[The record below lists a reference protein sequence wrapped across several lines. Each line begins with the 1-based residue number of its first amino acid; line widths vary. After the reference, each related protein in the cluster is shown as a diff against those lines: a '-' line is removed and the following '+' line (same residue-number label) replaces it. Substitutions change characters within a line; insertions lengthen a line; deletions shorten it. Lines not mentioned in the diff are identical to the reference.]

1 MIDKTYNSKHIE
13 ATWRE
18 RWENNAYFKPSGKGE
33 AYCIMLPPPN
43 VTGSLHMG
51 HGFQITLMD
60 ALIRYQR
67 MCGKNVLW
75 QGGTDHAGIATQM
88 IVERQLLAQGKTRH
102 DLGRENFVQAVWEWK
117 NQSGGMITQQLRY
130 LGASIDWSRER
141 FTRDPEFSAAVEKV
155 FIDLYQ
161 KGLIYRGKRLVNWD
175 PQLLTAVS
183 DLEVINQEEQGS
195 LWTLRYP
202 LAESDGFLSVATTRP
217 ETLFGDVA
225 IAVHPEDPRFQS
237 LIGKR
242 VTLPLTNRIIP
253 IIADS
258 SVDPNFGSGCVKIT
272 PAHDFND
279 YALAQRHQLTH
290 INIFTPQAH
299 LNDAVP
305 TAYQGLERFTARK
318 KIVSDLEAL
327 GLIEKIQAHTLQIP
341 RGDRSGV
348 IIEPYLTDQWFMSMQ
363 PLAKPAIAAIHDE
376 QLNFI
381 PETWRK
387 VCLQWL
393 ENIED
398 WCISRQL
405 WWGHRIPA
413 WYDQQGQIYV
423 GHDEETI
430 RAHHSLSASVQ
441 LAQDED
447 VLDTWFSS
455 ALWPFVTLGWP
466 KPTDEFN
473 TFYPTNVLV
482 TGFDIIFFWVAR
494 MLMLGLHFT
503 GQIPFTQVYVTG
515 LIRDHDGQ
523 KMSKSKGNVLDP
535 LDVIQGIGVEALV
548 NKRSQGLMQA
558 HMAEKIALAT
568 RQQFPKGIP
577 ALGTDALRFTY
588 CALASPTR
596 DIRFD
601 LHRTEGYRNF
611 CNKLWNA
618 ARFVLMHSKNQRLNS
633 TNVPL
638 VMPINRAFRSLL
650 QSTIAAMHTHFKN
663 YRFDLMAQTIYEFIW
678 NEYCDW
684 YVELAKP
691 ILLKTDSPQLLSTG
705 QKLKKRWVTRMLASF
720 LWRKPAKK
728 SASSDR
734 THLPCF
740 LSCAE
745 PQQQQET
752 RVNLIE
758 ILEICLRLLHP
769 LMPFITE
776 EIWQSIAPLA
786 GKTGDTVMLQAYPRV
801 AETKRDPA
809 AEQSLAWIKQFVTT
823 IRTLR
828 SEMGIAP
835 AKKIPLYLH
844 KGNKKDRENTM
855 LFQEDIRS
863 LAKLS
868 SINWIDEKEKA
879 GPATMGLM
887 GSLELLIPMS
897 GLIDTESERQRLEK
911 EIKKIDKEIER
922 AQAKLANDAFIKH
935 APEDVVTQERNR
947 LSDFTAQR
955 LKLQEQWGQLQKR

>member
-1 MIDKTYNSKHIE
+1 MLEKTYNSKQIE

-18 RWENNAYFKPSGKGE
+18 RWENNAYFQPSGKGE
-33 AYCIMLPPPN
+33 AYCIVLPPPN

-51 HGFQITLMD
+51 HGFQVTLMD

-88 IVERQLLAQGKTRH
+88 VVERQLLAQGKTRH
-102 DLGRENFVQAVWEWK
+102 DLGRENFLEAVWQWK
-117 NQSGGMITQQLRY
+117 NKSGGIITQQLRCM
-130 LGASIDWSRER
+130 GASIDWSRER
-141 FTRDPEFSAAVEKV
+141 FTRDPEFSAAVEKI

-195 LWTLRYP
+195 LWTIRYP
-202 LAESDGFLSVATTRP
+202 LANNDTFLSVATTRP
-217 ETLFGDVA
+217 ETLLGDVA
-225 IAVHPEDPRFQS
+225 VAVHPEDPRFQAF
-237 LIGKR
+237 IGKKLK
-242 VTLPLTNRIIP
+242 LPLTNRLIP

-279 YALAQRHQLTH
+279 YALAQRHRLES
-290 INIFTPQAH
+290 INIFTPHAH
-299 LNDAVP
+299 LNDNVP
-305 TAYQGLERFTARK
+305 KAYQSLERFAARK
-318 KIVSDLEAL
+318 KIVSDLEKL
-327 GLIEKIQAHTLQIP
+327 GLLEKIEAHTLKIP

-348 IIEPYLTDQWFMSMQ
+348 IIEPYLTDQWFMAMK
-363 PLAKPAIAAIHDE
+363 PLAKPAIDAIYKD
-376 QLNFI
+376 QLDFI

-387 VCLQWL
+387 VSLQWL

-413 WYDQQGQIYV
+413 WYDSKGQIYV
-423 GHDEETI
+423 GQDEKTI
-430 RAHHSLSASVQ
+430 RKNYSLNDSVQ
-441 LAQDED
+441 LKQDED

-466 KPTDEFN
+466 NATNELK
-473 TFYPTNVLV
+473 TFYPTNVLI

-503 GQIPFTQVYVTG
+503 EKVPFKQVYVTG

-535 LDVIQGIGVEALV
+535 LDVIQGISLEKLID
-548 NKRSQGLMQA
+548 KRCEGLMQPQ
-558 HMAEKIALAT
+558 MAKKIEAAT

-601 LHRTEGYRNF
+601 LNRTEGYRNF

-618 ARFVLMHSKNQRLNS
+618 ARFILMHAENKKHGTASNS
-633 TNVPL
+633 LTMPL
-638 VMPINRAFRSLL
+638 NRAFSSLL
-650 QSTIAAMHTHFKN
+650 QSTIANMHAHFQT
-663 YRFDLMAQTIYEFIW
+663 YRFDLMTQTIYEFIW
-678 NEYCDW
+678 GEYCDW

-691 ILLKTDSPQLLSTG
+691 ILLKTGTNE
-705 QKLKKRWVTRMLASF
+705 
-720 LWRKPAKK
+720 
-728 SASSDR
+728 
-734 THLPCF
+734 HY
-740 LSCAE
+740 
-745 PQQQQET
+745 ET
-752 RVNLIE
+752 LNNLTA

-786 GKTGDTVMLQAYPRV
+786 GKTGDTIMLQTYPLSN
-801 AETKRDPA
+801 EHEKDPA
-809 AEQSLAWIKQFVTT
+809 AEQSLTWIKEVVTT
-823 IRTLR
+823 LRTLR

-835 AKKIPLYLH
+835 GKKIPLLLY
-844 KGNKKDRENTM
+844 KGNENDRKNSL
-855 LFQEDIRS
+855 LFQNDLIN

-868 SINWIDEKEKA
+868 TIDWIEEKEKVGA
-879 GPATMGLM
+879 VAMDLVGT
-887 GSLELLIPMS
+887 LELLIPMA
-897 GLIDTESERQRLEK
+897 GLIDTMTEIQRLKK
-911 EIKKIDKEIER
+911 EINKIEKEIER
-922 AQAKLANDAFIKH
+922 AQSKLSNTAFIEN
-935 APEDVVTQERNR
+935 APSEIILQERQR
-947 LSDFTAQR
+947 LAEFTAQQT
-955 LKLQEQWGQLQKR
+955 KLQGQLYQLQKL

>member
-1 MIDKTYNSKHIE
+1 MLDKTYNSQQIE
-13 ATWRE
+13 ANWRQ
-18 RWENNAYFKPSGKGE
+18 RWENNSYFQPSGKGE
-33 AYCIMLPPPN
+33 AYCIVLPPPN

-51 HGFQITLMD
+51 HGFQVTLMD

-67 MCGKNVLW
+67 MCSKNVLW

-88 IVERQLLAQGKTRH
+88 VVERQLIAQGKTRH
-102 DLGRENFVQAVWEWK
+102 DLGREKFLQAVWEWK
-117 NQSGGMITQQLRY
+117 NKSGGMITQQLRCM
-130 LGASIDWSRER
+130 GASIDWSRER
-141 FTRDPEFSAAVEKV
+141 FTRDPKFSAAVKKV

-183 DLEVINQEEQGS
+183 DLEVINQEEHGN
-195 LWTLRYP
+195 LWTIRYP
-202 LAESDGFLSVATTRP
+202 LADSDLFLSVATTRP
-217 ETLFGDVA
+217 ETLLGDVA
-225 IAVHPEDPRFQS
+225 VAVHPDDPRFQTF
-237 LIGKR
+237 IGKQIK
-242 VTLPLTNRIIP
+242 LPLTNRTIP

-279 YALAQRHQLTH
+279 YALGQRHHLES
-290 INIFTPQAH
+290 INIFTPHAY
-299 LNDAVP
+299 LNNNVP
-305 TAYQGLERFTARK
+305 KTYQGLERFVARK
-318 KIVSDLEAL
+318 KIVNDLKTL
-327 GLIEKIQAHTLQIP
+327 GLLEKVETHILKIP
-341 RGDRSGV
+341 RGDRSNV
-348 IIEPYLTDQWFMSMQ
+348 IIEPYLTDQWFMSMK
-363 PLAKPAIAAIHDE
+363 PLANPAIDAIYE
-376 QLNFI
+376 NQLNFI

-387 VCLQWL
+387 VSLQWL

-413 WYDQQGQIYV
+413 WYDNEGQIYV
-423 GHDEETI
+423 GHDEKTI
-430 RAHHSLSASVQ
+430 RKNYSLADSIQ
-441 LAQDED
+441 LKQDED

-466 KPTDEFN
+466 NSTDELN
-473 TFYPTNVLV
+473 TFYPTQVLV

-503 GQIPFTQVYVTG
+503 GKVPFKQVYVTG

-535 LDVIQGIGVEALV
+535 LDVIQGISLGELV
-548 NKRSQGLMQA
+548 KKRCGGLMQPQ
-558 HMAEKIALAT
+558 MAKKIELAT
-568 RQQFPKGIP
+568 RQQFPQGIP

-601 LHRTEGYRNF
+601 LNRTEGYRNF

-618 ARFVLMHSKNQRLNS
+618 TRFVLMHTENK
-633 TNVPL
+633 TPFAVPDSL
-638 VMPINRAFRSLL
+638 TRPINRAFSSLL
-650 QSTIAAMHTHFKN
+650 QATIANMHTYFQT

-684 YVELAKP
+684 YLELVKP
-691 ILLKTDSPQLLSTG
+691 ILFQTDNPSEQHETLS
-705 QKLKKRWVTRMLASF
+705 
-720 LWRKPAKK
+720 
-728 SASSDR
+728 
-734 THLPCF
+734 
-740 LSCAE
+740 
-745 PQQQQET
+745 
-752 RVNLIE
+752 NLIE
-758 ILEICLRLLHP
+758 TLQICLRLLHP

-786 GKTGDTVMLQAYPRV
+786 GKTADTIMLQTYPHISDD
-801 AETKRDPA
+801 KKDPA
-809 AEQSLAWIKQFVTT
+809 AEQSLAWIKEMITA

-835 AKKIPLYLH
+835 GKKIPLFLY
-844 KGNKKDRENTM
+844 KGSEEDRKNSS
-855 LFQEDIRS
+855 LFQNDLIN

-868 SINWIDEKEKA
+868 TMTWTDEKEKVEQSA
-879 GPATMGLM
+879 IVLVGT
-887 GSLELLIPMS
+887 LEILIPMT
-897 GLIDTESERQRLEK
+897 GIIDTAAEVQRLEK
-911 EIKKIDKEIER
+911 EISKLKKEIER
-922 AQAKLANDAFIKH
+922 AQSKLSNDAFRNN
-935 APEDVVTQERNR
+935 APKEVVAQEHQR
-947 LSDFTAQR
+947 LNAFTAQ
-955 LKLQEQWGQLQKR
+955 LSKLREQLQQFQKM

>member
-1 MIDKTYNSKHIE
+1 MLDKTYNSKQIE

-18 RWENNAYFKPSGKGE
+18 RWENNSYFQPSGKGE
-33 AYCIMLPPPN
+33 PYCIVLPPPN

-51 HGFQITLMD
+51 HGFQVTLMD

-88 IVERQLLAQGKTRH
+88 VVERQLLAQGKTRH
-102 DLGRENFVQAVWEWK
+102 DLGREKFLESVWEWK
-117 NQSGGMITQQLRY
+117 DKSGGMITQQLRCM
-130 LGASIDWSRER
+130 GASIDWSRER
-141 FTRDPEFSAAVEKV
+141 FTRDPEFSTAVEKV

-195 LWTLRYP
+195 LWTILYP
-202 LAESDGFLSVATTRP
+202 LADSPDVFLSVATTRP
-217 ETLFGDVA
+217 ETLLGDVA
-225 IAVHPEDPRFQS
+225 VAVHPDDPRFQKF
-237 LIGKR
+237 IGKQLQ
-242 VTLPLTNRIIP
+242 LPLTNRLIP
-253 IIADS
+253 IVADD
-258 SVDPNFGSGCVKIT
+258 SVDPTFGSGCVKIT

-279 YALAQRHQLTH
+279 YALAQRHHLES
-290 INIFTPQAH
+290 INIFTPNAH
-299 LNDAVP
+299 LNESVP
-305 TAYQGLERFTARK
+305 TSYQGLERFEARK
-318 KIVSDLEAL
+318 KIVKDLETL
-327 GLIEKIQAHTLQIP
+327 GLLEKVEAHTLKVP

-348 IIEPYLTDQWFMSMQ
+348 IIEPYLTDQWFMSMK
-363 PLAKPAIAAIHDE
+363 PLAKPAIDAIVNDD
-376 QLNFI
+376 LDFI

-387 VCLQWL
+387 VSLQWL

-413 WYDQQGQIYV
+413 WHDEQGEIYV
-423 GHDEETI
+423 G
-430 RAHHSLSASVQ
+430 
-441 LAQDED
+441 QDESSVRKYYALPDSIALKQDDD

-466 KPTDEFN
+466 SSTQELQ

-482 TGFDIIFFWVAR
+482 TGFDIIFFWVVR
-494 MLMLGLHFT
+494 MLMMGLHFM
-503 GQIPFTQVYVTG
+503 GKVPFKQVYVTG

-535 LDVIQGIGVEALV
+535 LDVTQGISLEALIK
-548 NKRSQGLMQA
+548 KRCQGLMQPQ
-558 HMAEKIALAT
+558 MAKKIEQAT
-568 RQQFPKGIP
+568 RQQFPKGI
-577 ALGTDALRFTY
+577 AAFGMDALRFTY

-601 LHRTEGYRNF
+601 LNRTEGYRNF

-618 ARFVLMHSKNQRLNS
+618 ARFVLMHTENQAAYSTPTRLS
-633 TNVPL
+633 
-638 VMPINRAFRSLL
+638 MPVNAAFRSQL
-650 QSTIAAMHTHFKN
+650 QSTTATMHAHFQT

-678 NEYCDW
+678 NEFCDW
-684 YVELAKP
+684 YLELAKP
-691 ILLKTDSPQLLSTG
+691 ILLKKDAP
-705 QKLKKRWVTRMLASF
+705 
-720 LWRKPAKK
+720 
-728 SASSDR
+728 
-734 THLPCF
+734 
-740 LSCAE
+740 E
-745 PQQQQET
+745 EQQET
-752 RVNLIE
+752 RANLIE

-786 GKTGDTVMLQAYPRV
+786 GKTGETIMLQTYPRINEAQKDPS
-801 AETKRDPA
+801 AEA
-809 AEQSLAWIKQFVTT
+809 SLVWIKQVVST

-835 AKKIPLYLH
+835 GKKIPLLLA
-844 KGNKKDRENTM
+844 KGNEQDRENSL
-855 LFQEDIRS
+855 LFAADITN

-868 SINWIDEKEKA
+868 DISWLNEKNTKA
-879 GPATMGLM
+879 AVGPSTMGLV
-887 GSLELLIPMS
+887 GTLEILIPMA
-897 GLIDTESERQRLEK
+897 GLIDTSAEIQRLEK
-911 EIKKIDKEIER
+911 EINKITQEIER
-922 AQAKLANDAFIKH
+922 AQSKLNNKAFISN
-935 APEDVVTQERNR
+935 APSEIVEQENKR
-947 LSDFTAQR
+947 LSDFTAQQ
-955 LKLQEQWGQLQKR
+955 LKLQQQLQSLQKI